1 MRLLIAGDHPSSISL
16 AASFA
21 DEWVAPVATFT
32 EGLSLLRERERTTG
46 RTQPP
51 VRTHLLHELRASEP
65 LAESPFGRDP
75 QGVCAA
81 AHAAGADGVIVT
93 VRTERDAEEALQ
105 LLAKL
110 R

>member
-1 MRLLIAGDHPSSISL
+1 M
-16 AASFA
+16 
-21 DEWVAPVATFT
+21 APAATFAA
-32 EGLSLLRERERTTG
+32 GCAQLRERERVAG

-51 VRTHLLHELRASEP
+51 VRTHLLHELRASES

-75 QGVCAA
+75 EGVLAA
-81 AHAAGADGVIVT
+81 AHAAGADGLIVT
-93 VRTERDAEEALQ
+93 VRTERDAEDALQ